1 MEKTPGFHSVP
12 NSATSIATTVSEELI
27 PTQQRQQGSAATQIT
42 LLQVPQLEQKQ
53 KKSVH
58 FLATST
64 STTTLP
70 NPETSK
76 RLRPELNHS
85 SICLDQTKWIRN
97 QV

>member
-12 NSATSIATTVSEELI
+12 NSATSIATTVPDELI
-27 PTQQRQQGSAATQIT
+27 PTQQRQQGSAATQIRP
-42 LLQVPQLEQKQ
+42 LQVPQFEQK
-53 KKSVH
+53 KRVH

-76 RLRPELNHS
+76 RLRPELNTLLS
-85 SICLDQTKWIRN
+85 VLIKQN
-97 QV
+97 